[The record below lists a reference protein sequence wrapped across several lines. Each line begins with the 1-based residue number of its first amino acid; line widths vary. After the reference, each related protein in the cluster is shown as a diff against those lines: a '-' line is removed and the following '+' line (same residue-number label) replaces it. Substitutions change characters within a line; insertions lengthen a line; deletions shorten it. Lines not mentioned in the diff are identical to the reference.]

1 MDLRKTVKNISLGIW
16 DDIAEILHAALR
28 LRKINRPLFDILVIL
43 FVAVTMFSSSVPFLS
58 RNRMDARLYK
68 VEIPEGASAS
78 RVTDILYSSGII
90 QSRLSFKIY
99 VNLFSHGPKLKAGSY
114 YLSPSMSNAVIAA
127 KLVRG
132 ISSAGNIRVM
142 IPEGSS
148 IYRMTKI
155 MEQSGI
161 TVSGGDFAELV
172 NGGLTRDRRLR
183 HPFLSEVPTRSLEGY
198 LFPDTYFLPSSIAL
212 PELIDIMLDRFAEIV
227 LPVYVA
233 SDTKYSLHEI
243 ITLASIVEKEAEND
257 NERAVIASVF
267 WNRLKNGIALR
278 ADPTV
283 KYALDNPSKR
293 VTFADLKVDSPYN
306 TYLYKG
312 LPPGPI
318 CNPGIASIYAVL
330 HPARTNYFYFVSNGD
345 GTHTFSETWEKHKN
359 AADRFRRK

>member
-1 MDLRKTVKNISLGIW
+1 MGLKKTVRDISLGIW
-16 DDIAEILHAALR
+16 NDILEVVLLALS
-28 LRKINRPLFDILVIL
+28 LRKINKPLFDILTVFFVII
-43 FVAVTMFSSSVPFLS
+43 TIFSSSVPFLA
-58 RNRMDARLYK
+58 RNRMDTRLYK
-68 VEIPEGASAS
+68 VEVPEGASAS
-78 RVTDILYSSGII
+78 RVADMLYSYGII
-90 QSRLSFKIY
+90 QSRLSFKAY
-99 VNLFSHGPKLKAGSY
+99 VNLLGHGPKLKAGSY
-114 YLSPSMSNAVIAA
+114 YLSPSMSNAVIAG
-127 KLVRG
+127 KLVSG
-132 ISSAGNIRVM
+132 IASAGNIRVM
-142 IPEGSS
+142 IPEGAS
-148 IYRMTKI
+148 IYRMAKI
-155 MEQSGI
+155 VEESGI
-161 TVSGGDFAELV
+161 NLSGGDLADLAR
-172 NGGLTRDRRLR
+172 NGLTSGRRLR

-198 LFPDTYFLPSSIAL
+198 LFPDTYFLPSSIAV
-212 PELIDIMLDRFAEIV
+212 PELADIMLDRFAEIV
-227 LPVYVA
+227 LPVYVSA
-233 SDTKYSLHEI
+233 DTKYSLHEI

-257 NERAVIASVF
+257 KERAVIASVF

-345 GTHTFSETWEKHKN
+345 GTHTFSETWEKHKD